1 MKLTKKEKII
11 IICSLTV
18 ICFSLYTFNKRD
30 ILIERLANNQLLSK
44 SYQESRG
51 KRFEKEIERKLNS
64 HTLKNEIKNLSV
76 EKLEIMNTTLNNDN
90 LLQVLN
96 AKSKEKYS
104 SEKYFSGDISYNE
117 AISLYNASKGFKE
130 LALLSGKIREYLI
143 KSFPNLDYNKVVED
157 EGKVPELILAKEK
170 LLKLTSNKELKEII
184 KTLNKEQLDKLNTIV
199 SGDNGIVEFFNL
211 NPEFIS
217 NITENCNKLLTS
229 GLPLGTLER

>member
-1 MKLTKKEKII
+1 M
-11 IICSLTV
+11 
-18 ICFSLYTFNKRD
+18 YTFNKRD

-217 NITENCNKLLTS
+217 NILQKIAINYLL
-229 GLPLGTLER
+229 LDYHLGH